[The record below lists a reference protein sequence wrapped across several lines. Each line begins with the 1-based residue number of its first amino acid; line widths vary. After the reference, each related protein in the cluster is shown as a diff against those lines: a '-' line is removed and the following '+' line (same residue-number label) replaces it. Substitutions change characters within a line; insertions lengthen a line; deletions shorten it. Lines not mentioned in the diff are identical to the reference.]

1 MTVEIII
8 RDDEEN
14 IVAHHKA
21 VAEHPTQQKREK
33 PLFSNQYEI
42 WGFTFAPMTRMR
54 ADWQALQDAG
64 KIPKQDPNQPEPERV
79 LFSR

>member
-8 RDDEEN
+8 RDDKEV

-33 PLFSNQYEI
+33 PLFSKQYEI
-42 WGFTFAPMTRMR
+42 WGFTFAPMIRTR
-54 ADWQALQDAG
+54 DNWQALQEAEM
-64 KIPKQDPNQPEPERV
+64 IPKDDPNSPEPQRV
-79 LFSR
+79 IFSR